1 MSSKTYNSI
10 TQAIWDCVKTTSYN
24 QNGTIY
30 DPADA
35 NQGTSTTD
43 IMGVG
48 KVVLT
53 FDFDPNQ
60 ETLEYTIT
68 QKPGIVWDSE
78 IWSGIESSI
87 EACGGSG
94 S

>member
-43 IMGVG
+43 TRVG

-60 ETLEYTIT
+60 ETVKYTIT
-68 QKPGIVWDSE
+68 QKPGIVIDSE
-78 IWSGIESSI
+78 IWGGIESTI
-87 EACGGSG
+87 EGCGGSG